1 MDDIAKFISD
11 VEKTIKHDRQNN
23 GGKSDYSRFKKD
35 IKNLFI
41 RNTSSC
47 GELPGSIYDYW
58 ENQYVYNS
66 ANVAEEP
73 VRENIERLGAFL
85 GFLHNSRDDEDLLVQ
100 EDWDELGRLVGY
112 EAEDLPIDVLQDLMK
127 IVVDHGAY

>member
-1 MDDIAKFISD
+1 MDAIAKFITD

-23 GGKSDYSRFKKD
+23 NGKSDYSRFKKD
-35 IKNLFI
+35 VKNLFI

-58 ENQYVYNS
+58 ENTYVYNS
-66 ANVAEEP
+66 PNVAEEP
-73 VRENIERLGAFL
+73 TRENIERLSAFL
-85 GFLHNSRDDEDLLVQ
+85 GFLNNSRDDEDLLVQ

-112 EAEDLPIDVLQDLMK
+112 EAEDLPIEVLQELMK